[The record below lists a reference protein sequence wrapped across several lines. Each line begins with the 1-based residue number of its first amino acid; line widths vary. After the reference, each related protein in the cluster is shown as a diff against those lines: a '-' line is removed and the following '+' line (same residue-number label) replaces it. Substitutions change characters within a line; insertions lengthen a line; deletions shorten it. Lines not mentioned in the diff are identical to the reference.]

1 MAFLFLRRS
10 FIFFFDVIVPII
22 DVPSDLY
29 QSFDLYFKMDYT
41 LWVYMHSDNYLND
54 TCFDAKT
61 NVSYTPSKNINPM
74 HVPSDNVSCIDSR
87 SSLIYTPL
95 NRKDNFLHTMFV
107 MSGNNA
113 LFNKMI
119 IATIN

>member
-1 MAFLFLRRS
+1 MVLVRS
-10 FIFFFDVIVPII
+10 VFRFIFDVIVPII
-22 DVPSDLY
+22 DVTSDISYSLDLY
-29 QSFDLYFKMDYT
+29 LNINYT